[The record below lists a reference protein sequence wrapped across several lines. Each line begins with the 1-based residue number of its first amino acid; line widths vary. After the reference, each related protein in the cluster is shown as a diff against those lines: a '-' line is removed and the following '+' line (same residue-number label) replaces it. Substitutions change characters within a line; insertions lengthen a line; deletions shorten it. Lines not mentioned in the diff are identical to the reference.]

1 MTTAGQRLGHCSARR
16 PQYGNRFSDSL
27 EESFMQDQ
35 VTSSDSADRVAQLE
49 AGRMAAPL
57 APGGPQPC
65 WRRRERILKAGD
77 RPAGRG

>member
-1 MTTAGQRLGHCSARR
+1 
-16 PQYGNRFSDSL
+16 
-27 EESFMQDQ
+27 MQDQ

-65 WRRRERILKAGD
+65 WRRRELILKAGD
-77 RPAGRG
+77 RPAGRGRPRLRRPVGRARNPDAGCRRLVLTG